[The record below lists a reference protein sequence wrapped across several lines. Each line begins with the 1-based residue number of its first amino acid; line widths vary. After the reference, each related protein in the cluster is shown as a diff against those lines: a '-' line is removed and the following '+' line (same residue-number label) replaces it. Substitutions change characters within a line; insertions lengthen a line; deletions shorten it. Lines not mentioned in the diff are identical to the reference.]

1 MFNNSG
7 CFTEIAP
14 TVNNGF
20 TPAGLSNCTADTRVL
35 IEGTFGIW
43 FKSYDGSREKV
54 NRGRIQ
60 LGTAVFLRRPQH
72 LVGGGRGAARAGWN
86 DLHFV
91 PLLLTVACANPTL
104 AVALSFCAGVGIFYC
119 SHGSE

>member
-1 MFNNSG
+1 GYGSPMFSNTG

-43 FKSYDGSREKV
+43 FKPYDGSREKV

-60 LGTAVFLRRPQH
+60 WGPQFSYVERNTWSG
-72 LVGGGRGAARAGWN
+72 VGGEPHGLDAMI
-86 DLHFV
+86 F
-91 PLLLTVACANPTL
+91 T
-104 AVALSFCAGVGIFYC
+104 SFRYYLP
-119 SHGSE
+119 